1 MFSINVKTTET
12 KPNYS
17 HDLKTVVKALTAKKV
32 VVGFPKGKLNQPHYE
47 LKWAKR
53 DIKNKPPYPSI
64 IDVAIKNNFGIG
76 VPRREFMAEAAK
88 NWQKHWTEELEKVQ
102 EGMEKGH
109 MDVDKFLMAM
119 GLNGENCVSSAIE
132 NCYTPPNSEYTKY
145 MKMSDH
151 PLIDSGEMKNSPK
164 YEIRKAEQE

>member
-17 HDLKTVVKALTAKKV
+17 HDLKTVVKSLTSKKV
-32 VVGFPKGKLNQPHYE
+32 VAGFPKGQLNAPHYE
-47 LKWAKR
+47 FKWAKR
-53 DIKNKPPYPSI
+53 NIKNKPPYPSI

-76 VPRREFMAEAAK
+76 VPRREFMAEAAR
-88 NWQKHWTEELEKVQ
+88 NWQKEWNESLEKVQ
-102 EGMEKGH
+102 YGMEKGH
-109 MDVDKFLMAM
+109 MDVDKFLEAM
-119 GLNGENCVSSAIE
+119 GQSGANHISKAIE

-151 PLIDSGEMKNSPK
+151 PLIDSGDMKNAPRH
-164 YEIRKAEQE
+164 EIRKAEQE